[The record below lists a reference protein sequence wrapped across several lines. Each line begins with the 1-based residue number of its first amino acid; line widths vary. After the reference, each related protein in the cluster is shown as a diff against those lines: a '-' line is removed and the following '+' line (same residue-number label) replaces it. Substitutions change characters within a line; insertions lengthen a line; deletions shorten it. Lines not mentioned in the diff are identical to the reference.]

1 MYFHVFNFRMAT
13 KSYQAGFKRCYGGR
27 LSNLSHKT
35 TENEIQQI
43 YDDWAKEYEKVI
55 TELVHVYNI
64 SFQTN

>member
-1 MYFHVFNFRMAT
+1 MAA

-27 LSNLSHKT
+27 LSNLSHET

-55 TELVHVYNI
+55 TELVQVYYI

>member
-1 MYFHVFNFRMAT
+1 MAA

-35 TENEIQQI
+35 TENEIRQI
-43 YDDWAKEYEKVI
+43 YYDWAKEYEKVI
-55 TELVHVYNI
+55 TELVHVYNV